1 MLPNDQSASIPL
13 QSVLYGRVCNA
24 EVKLVC
30 FVLMTERD
38 LCHIFVLFC
47 CFFQGF
53 ESGRGRVVAVA
64 YAEVTLLIYY
74 CGAPPSGQLKVV

>member
-1 MLPNDQSASIPL
+1 MDV
-13 QSVLYGRVCNA
+13 SVTLRSNWSNVICA
-24 EVKLVC
+24 ISLFC
-30 FVLMTERD
+30 FV
-38 LCHIFVLFC
+38 V
-47 CFFQGF
+47 FFQGF